1 MTIKYK
7 VNRTTLGEQEHA
19 YPQLVQGETVTTQ
32 KFERKVAQKAA
43 RGLAD
48 VVAVFIAASEVL
60 CEGLREE
67 QAVQV
72 PGIGLFTLTLRGEL
86 DEDER
91 LVTQSARLKVS
102 LRAERELTDGVN
114 TGQGFEYVGD

>member
-7 VNRTTLGEQEHA
+7 VNRATLGGQEHA
-19 YPQLVQGETVTTQ
+19 YPQLVQGDTVTAEE
-32 KFERKVAQKAA
+32 FERKVAQKAA

-48 VVAVFIAASEVL
+48 VAAVFIAAAEVL
-60 CEGLREE
+60 REELRDE

-72 PGIGLFTLTLRGEL
+72 PGIGIFTLTLRGEL

-91 LVTQSARLKVS
+91 LVTQSAQLKVS
-102 LRAERELTDGVN
+102 LRAERGLTNDVSAN
-114 TGQGFEYVGD
+114 QSFEYVGD